1 MNKMNKIKS
10 YIIGNNVVI
19 WDYNDATKIY
29 NMGFFGKPI
38 GIGKVKPGD
47 ILLYPLQLSL
57 FDALYLLE
65 REKIEIYKD
74 GEIINKT
81 EFLEFADK
89 NYNRFYE
96 KYIVYEDL
104 RKKGYIPRAGMK
116 FGVDFVV
123 YKKGPGIDH
132 SPFMVHIEHDHL
144 VIDPI
149 LLLRAGRLATS
160 VKKKFITAIVSKGY
174 PKYYVFNRFKP

>member
-1 MNKMNKIKS
+1 MDDNTLIDA
-10 YIIGNNVVI
+10 YIVSNSVVI
-19 WDYNDATKIY
+19 WDYKDATTVY
-29 NMGFFGKPI
+29 NLGFFGKPI

-65 REKIEIYKD
+65 RNKIRILKENKELTREEFIEFGNQNYK
-74 GEIINKT
+74 
-81 EFLEFADK
+81 
-89 NYNRFYE
+89 RFEE